1 MRKTIYFVA
10 GLLCFLLMPAW
21 LTAQEKTITG
31 KITDANLTPLS
42 GVNILISKSNKGTVT
57 DADGQ
62 FTIAVPAA
70 AKLII
75 STTGFKTQTITV
87 AATQADLQIK
97 MLEDFAKLDEVVV
110 TGLATNVK
118 RSNLSNA
125 VGTIS
130 SKEFNRRST
139 CANF

>member
-31 KITDANLTPLS
+31 KITDANLSPLS
-42 GVNILISKSNKGTVT
+42 GVNIIISKSNKGTVT

-62 FTIAVPAA
+62 FTLAVPPA

-87 AATQADLQIK
+87 AAAQADLQIK
-97 MLEDFAKLDEVVV
+97 SQECGDAEQGPDVSIQYFLQYARYSAKRLPGE
-110 TGLATNVK
+110 
-118 RSNLSNA
+118 
-125 VGTIS
+125 
-130 SKEFNRRST
+130 
-139 CANF
+139 